1 MYIKPERKY
10 FAKRASLKL
19 LVENLSNL
27 FVEAAKVPWEFL
39 PVHSLSVEDQKQM
52 EQQQL
57 LCLQQAEAMRSYL
70 RLRVTRLGHGAS
82 VLQEVVSRPEL
93 PLTAALINGNTD
105 RRSANNSQRGGIVRG
120 GGRMG
125 RGDRT
130 SRGGKSIHS
139 LTIPELKDLLK
150 ARDMKTSGSKAE
162 LIFRLSGTKNVDSLR
177 QHTSTEV
184 QLDIGEGTTLEDIP
198 PESNM
203 PSPVPISGTKRVPC
217 ALGECE
223 EFCSFADD
231 VCQECPESE
240 RCYHYCSL
248 HISHGSHSNQT
259 SSKRRNTTTA
269 VESAAVE
276 ATLPAGEVE
285 PATGRTVRASVHQAT
300 GATVAVVQAAEEGLT
315 AAVQVALPGG
325 KTPATVVAVAPV
337 VAAALPAVRRTVL
350 AAARVAQ
357 AIETPVTVVTAEAAA
372 AAAAI
377 KAAGGELPGTITI
390 PVPVVSAK
398 VPAARKTIREV
409 AAPAAEET
417 PVVLVPAVLPGAVL
431 AISATVIS
439 SNTSVLTIAGGEL
452 SASTTSYNATAFQHP
467 TSECSI
473 TSPDPIL
480 RSSLEAISNIL
491 KVAIGLESV
500 QKLHERIQS
509 SISNERKKEDRHR
522 NFYERLFS
530 ELDFAEYGR
539 DLVYL
544 NDNYYQCAVYNLA
557 MDLSNNKN
565 PLSKKKVRAEYL
577 ASFCRGYIN
586 HYITK

>member
-1 MYIKPERKY
+1 MYIKTEREY

-82 VLQEVVSRPEL
+82 VLTEVVSRPEL

-120 GGRMG
+120 GGRTG

-130 SRGGKSIHS
+130 CRGGKSIHS

-184 QLDIGEGTTLEDIP
+184 QLDIGEGTMLEDIP
-198 PESNM
+198 PDSNM
-203 PSPVPISGTKRVPC
+203 PSLIPISGTKRVPC

-259 SSKRRNTTTA
+259 SSKRRNTTA

-276 ATLPAGEVE
+276 ATLPTGEVE

-315 AAVQVALPGG
+315 AAVQVALHVG
-325 KTPATVVAVAPV
+325 KSPATVVAVAPV
-337 VAAALPAVRRTVL
+337 VSAALPAVRRTVL

-357 AIETPVTVVTAEAAA
+357 AIETPATVVTAEAAA

-377 KAAGGELPGTITI
+377 KAAGGELLGTITV

-398 VPAARKTIREV
+398 VPAARTTIREV

-417 PVVLVPAVLPGAVL
+417 PVVLVPAVLSGAVL
-431 AISATVIS
+431 ATSATVIS

-480 RSSLEAISNIL
+480 RSTIEAISNIL
-491 KVAIGLESV
+491 KVTIGLESV

-509 SISNERKKEDRHR
+509 SILNERKKEDRHR

-544 NDNYYQCAVYNLA
+544 NDNYYQCAVCNLA

>member
-1 MYIKPERKY
+1 
-10 FAKRASLKL
+10 
-19 LVENLSNL
+19 
-27 FVEAAKVPWEFL
+27 
-39 PVHSLSVEDQKQM
+39 
-52 EQQQL
+52 
-57 LCLQQAEAMRSYL
+57 
-70 RLRVTRLGHGAS
+70 
-82 VLQEVVSRPEL
+82 
-93 PLTAALINGNTD
+93 
-105 RRSANNSQRGGIVRG
+105 
-120 GGRMG
+120 MG

-184 QLDIGEGTTLEDIP
+184 QLDIGEGTILEDIP

-259 SSKRRNTTTA
+259 SSKRRNTTA

-276 ATLPAGEVE
+276 ATLPTGEVE
-285 PATGRTVRASVHQAT
+285 PATGRTVVRASVHQAT
-300 GATVAVVQAAEEGLT
+300 GATVAVVQAAEESLT
-315 AAVQVALPGG
+315 AAVQVALPVG
-325 KTPATVVAVAPV
+325 KSPATVVAVAPV
-337 VAAALPAVRRTVL
+337 VSAALPAVRRTVL

-372 AAAAI
+372 AA
-377 KAAGGELPGTITI
+377 GGELLGTIS
-390 PVPVVSAK
+390 PVVPVVSAK
-398 VPAARKTIREV
+398 VPAARTTIREV

-417 PVVLVPAVLPGAVL
+417 TVVLVPAVLPGAVL
-431 AISATVIS
+431 ATSATVIS

-480 RSSLEAISNIL
+480 RSTLEAISNIL
-491 KVAIGLESV
+491 KVTIGLESV